1 VSARIRSSRA
11 LALLLSLALG
21 GIATPLAH
29 QVDHLIDLWS
39 GAPATDLI
47 ATTPD
52 SGSTTHDC
60 ELCEVRL
67 ASTGPDT
74 SERAQLEALP
84 EIEAATPTT
93 VAHQPLRSFDG
104 RAPPTQA

>member
-1 VSARIRSSRA
+1 MRSSRA
-11 LALLLSLALG
+11 LALLLALALG

-29 QVDHLIDLWS
+29 QLDHLIDLWS
-39 GAPATDLI
+39 AAPDTDLI

-67 ASTGPDT
+67 AATGT
-74 SERAQLEALP
+74 GASERAQFDALP

-93 VAHQPLRSFDG
+93 VTHQPLRSFDG
-104 RAPPTQA
+104 RAPPTLV